1 MRHCAKTYQVFNQ
14 FEQKRPH
21 GFPDTRETMLVM
33 TNPMLDWQPSF
44 SNLGATFS
52 TNCPP
57 TPLPA
62 PIWVASNEALLDE
75 LGLPKHFFTDESFLS
90 AMSGNMVLD
99 GSSPKASVY
108 SGHQFGVWA
117 GQLGDGRAISLGEIN
132 TPHGVRDIQ
141 LKGAGPTPFS
151 RRG

>member
-33 TNPMLDWQPSF
+33 TNPTLDWQPSF

-90 AMSGNMVLD
+90 AMSGNTVL
-99 GSSPKASVY
+99 
-108 SGHQFGVWA
+108 
-117 GQLGDGRAISLGEIN
+117 E
-132 TPHGVRDIQ
+132 
-141 LKGAGPTPFS
+141 
-151 RRG
+151 